1 MPENETLLWRAILG
15 PQGMDPAIVEML
27 GAVIEA
33 AVNDPSYVEF
43 LATKGE
49 VPNVVLGA
57 DLGARLQ
64 AEFDALAEVSAAL
77 GLGQ

>member
-1 MPENETLLWRAILG
+1 MGELETLLWRAILG
-15 PQGMDPAIVEML
+15 PEGLDPAIVEQL

-49 VPNVVLGA
+49 VPNVVLGE
-57 DLGARLQ
+57 DLGVRLQ
-64 AEFDALAEVSAAL
+64 AEFDALAEVSAGL
-77 GLGQ
+77 GL